1 MQEMFEC
8 LQERLPELSFVFE
21 KAKNNEMIHS
31 MIEELVKNAIIEARA
46 YCASMNY
53 CVSNKQ
59 VSVEEFDD
67 LDDWPK
73 SYVICDLGEMGLTEF
88 LPNSIKSEIDIKF
101 SAHIQNVLSCTML
114 VILNK
119 LENLDGA
126 INVFS
131 PEVKITV
138 QAPLGGKK
146 GLTKCYM
153 LMQLLYPW
161 CKGISETST
170 NEVSVTIPAPN
181 SDAASQKQTKDSAS
195 KTNKESFW
203 RKFFKR

>member
-1 MQEMFEC
+1 MKEIFEH
-8 LQERLPELSFVFE
+8 LEVRLTEIGLVFE
-21 KAKNNEMIHS
+21 KANDNEMIHS
-31 MIEELVKNAIIEARA
+31 MLEELKVNALSEAREH
-46 YCASMNY
+46 CNY
-53 CVSNKQ
+53 LKLGDVPISKEQ
-59 VSVEEFDD
+59 FDSFNAGEKAD
-67 LDDWPK
+67 
-73 SYVICDLGEMGLTEF
+73 VICMLGSVGINEF
-88 LPNSIKSEIDIKF
+88 RPNSIEGKIDIKF
-101 SAHIQNVLSCTML
+101 SAHLQNVLSCTMF

-161 CKGISETST
+161 CKEISETST
-170 NEVSVTIPAPN
+170 NEVSVTIPAPQPDTSSVKTE
-181 SDAASQKQTKDSAS
+181 SDNLKTSKDG
-195 KTNKESFW
+195 FW
-203 RKFFKR
+203 KKLFKK

>member
-1 MQEMFEC
+1 MKEIFKNLEA
-8 LQERLPELSFVFE
+8 RLTEIGLVFE
-21 KAKNNEMIHS
+21 KANDNEMMHL
-31 MIEELVKNAIIEARA
+31 MIEELKTNALSEAREH
-46 YCASMNY
+46 CNY
-53 CVSNKQ
+53 LKIGNNPVSQ
-59 VSVEEFDD
+59 EQFDNFSAGEKAD
-67 LDDWPK
+67 
-73 SYVICDLGEMGLTEF
+73 VICMLGSIGIVEF
-88 LPNSIKSEIDIKF
+88 IPNSIEGKINIKC
-101 SAHIQNVLSCTML
+101 SPYIQNVLSCTMF

-138 QAPLGGKK
+138 QAPLGEKK

-170 NEVSVTIPAPN
+170 NEVSVTVPASN
-181 SDAASQKQTKDSAS
+181 SDSCYQKQTKDRSS
-195 KTNKESFW
+195 KHSKERFW
-203 RKFFKR
+203 QKFLKY

>member
-1 MQEMFEC
+1 MKEIFEN
-8 LQERLPELSFVFE
+8 LEARLTEIGLVFE
-21 KAKNNEMIHS
+21 KAKSNEMINS
-31 MIEELVKNAIIEARA
+31 MIEELKVNALSEAREH
-46 YCASMNY
+46 SNY
-53 CVSNKQ
+53 LKIGDTPISKEQ
-59 VSVEEFDD
+59 FDSFGAEQKAD
-67 LDDWPK
+67 I
-73 SYVICDLGEMGLTEF
+73 ICMLGSIGIVEF
-88 LPNSIKSEIDIKF
+88 LPNSIEGRINIKF
-101 SAHIQNVLSCTML
+101 SAHLQNVLSCTMF

-170 NEVSVTIPAPN
+170 NEVSVTVPTPN
-181 SDAASQKQTKDSAS
+181 KDALPIKTESNNS
-195 KTNKESFW
+195 KTNRGGFW
-203 RKFFKR
+203 KGLFKK

>member
-1 MQEMFEC
+1 MNEIFEN
-8 LQERLPELSFVFE
+8 LEARLPEIGLVFE
-21 KAKNNEMIHS
+21 KANDNEMINS
-31 MIEELVKNAIIEARA
+31 MIEELKVNSLSEARE
-46 YCASMNY
+46 YCNY
-53 CVSNKQ
+53 LMIGDVPLSKEQFGCFSAGQKA
-59 VSVEEFDD
+59 D
-67 LDDWPK
+67 
-73 SYVICDLGEMGLTEF
+73 VICMLGSIGIEHF
-88 LPNSIKSEIDIKF
+88 LPNSREGKINIKF
-101 SAHIQNVLSCTML
+101 STHIQNVLSCTMF

-153 LMQLLYPW
+153 LMQMLYPW

-170 NEVSVTIPAPN
+170 NEVSVTTPIPQHSNPSVN
-181 SDAASQKQTKDSAS
+181 TKSDEPKKGG
-195 KTNKESFW
+195 FW
-203 RKFFKR
+203 KRLFKK